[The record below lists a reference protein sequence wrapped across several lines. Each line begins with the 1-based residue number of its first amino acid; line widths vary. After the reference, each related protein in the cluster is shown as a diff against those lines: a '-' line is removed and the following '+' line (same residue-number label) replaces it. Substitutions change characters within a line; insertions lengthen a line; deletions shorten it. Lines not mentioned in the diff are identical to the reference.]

1 MRPVRPRRYI
11 LRFAPVALLGLAAL
25 SAFSACGSEV
35 DAPGGYAFPKQRPS
49 SDDYMSPEDREKLR
63 QQALADKA
71 ERERQ
76 QAQEAT
82 PASGG

>member
-1 MRPVRPRRYI
+1 MKSRRSI
-11 LRFAPVALLGLAAL
+11 LRLAPVAVLGLTPL
-25 SAFSACGSEV
+25 GACGSRV

-49 SDDYMSPEDREKLR
+49 SDDYMSEEEREKLR

-71 ERERQ
+71 EREGQ
-76 QAQEAT
+76 QST

>member
-1 MRPVRPRRYI
+1 MKSRRDI
-11 LRFAPVALLGLAAL
+11 LRFAPVTLLGLSVL
-25 SAFSACGSEV
+25 GACGSEV

-63 QQALADKA
+63 QKVAAEKA
-71 ERERQ
+71 ERESQ
-76 QAQEAT
+76 QAQQAT

>member
-1 MRPVRPRRYI
+1 MKSRRQI
-11 LRFAPVALLGLAAL
+11 LRFAPVALFGL
-25 SAFSACGSEV
+25 SALGACGSEV

-49 SDDYMSPEDREKLR
+49 SDDYMSPEEREKLR
-63 QQALADKA
+63 QQALSDRA

-76 QAQEAT
+76 QGQQAT

>member
-1 MRPVRPRRYI
+1 MKSRRDI
-11 LRFAPVALLGLAAL
+11 LRLASVALLGLSAL
-25 SAFSACGSEV
+25 GACGSEV

-71 ERERQ
+71 ERESQ
-76 QAQEAT
+76 QPT
-82 PASGG
+82 PASGGG

>member
-1 MRPVRPRRYI
+1 MKSRRDI
-11 LRFAPVALLGLAAL
+11 LRFAPVALLGLSAL
-25 SAFSACGSEV
+25 GACGSEV

-63 QQALADKA
+63 QKALADKA
-71 ERERQ
+71 ARESQ
-76 QAQEAT
+76 QAQQAT

>member
-1 MRPVRPRRYI
+1 MKSRRYI
-11 LRFAPVALLGLAAL
+11 LRFAPVALLGLATL
-25 SAFSACGSEV
+25 SACGSQV

-71 ERERQ
+71 ERESQ
-76 QAQEAT
+76 QAT

>member
-1 MRPVRPRRYI
+1 MKSRRHI
-11 LRFAPVALLGLAAL
+11 LRFAPVALLGLSVL
-25 SAFSACGSEV
+25 GACGSEV

-49 SDDYMSPEDREKLR
+49 SDDYMSDEDREKLR

-76 QAQEAT
+76 QAQQAT

>member
-1 MRPVRPRRYI
+1 VKSRRHI
-11 LRFAPVALLGLAAL
+11 LRFAPVALLGLTAL
-25 SAFSACGSEV
+25 SACGSEV

-71 ERERQ
+71 ERESQ
-76 QAQEAT
+76 QAQQST

>member
-1 MRPVRPRRYI
+1 MAG
-11 LRFAPVALLGLAAL
+11 LVAL
-25 SAFSACGSEV
+25 SACGSQV

-49 SDDYMSPEDREKLR
+49 SDDYMSPEEREKLR

-71 ERERQ
+71 ERESQ
-76 QAQEAT
+76 QAQQAT

>member
-1 MRPVRPRRYI
+1 MNSRRAL
-11 LRFAPVALLGLAAL
+11 LRFAPVVVLGLSAL
-25 SAFSACGSEV
+25 GACGSEV

-63 QQALADKA
+63 QKVAADKA

-76 QAQEAT
+76 QAQQAT

>member
-1 MRPVRPRRYI
+1 MKSRRNI
-11 LRFAPVALLGLAAL
+11 LRFTPVALLGLTAL
-25 SAFSACGSEV
+25 GACGSEV

-63 QQALADKA
+63 QKVAAEKA

-76 QAQEAT
+76 QAQQAT